1 MAGKIASISALGLAL
16 SACAGGS
23 VSEEPYAGS
32 ALPPVEPVMSAP
44 PPPPP
49 PPIYRVRSGSPSV
62 LERFARGTVVTE
74 DTQICLEAGEQINV
88 VGNNGQSVTYV
99 GPGCMTRTAPATS
112 DNEGGFIFGMGKAT
126 PGPVSEPRRVQLAP

>member
-1 MAGKIASISALGLAL
+1 MAGRLASISALGLAL

-23 VSEEPYAGS
+23 GAEGS
-32 ALPPVEPVMSAP
+32 DTRSAPPVMAEPMAM

-62 LERFARGTVVTE
+62 LERFARGSVVTE

-112 DNEGGFIFGMGKAT
+112 DNEGGFIFGMGS
-126 PGPVSEPRRVQLAP
+126 GLPRSIPEDRGAQLAP